1 MIIKASEALLAPPC
15 FPCVALRMGFLY
27 LLFAFV
33 PLLHGQTAGQ
43 QLCPNKTWDPIQD
56 KMWNRC
62 IYYCQEDPT
71 SPWEKGYFYNFT
83 TCFYTP
89 QKNGTC
95 YDGLCYGELPPGV
108 IVPSST
114 SPTKGVEIKST
125 TASTPTI
132 ESSITTSITTVSTN
146 KKQKKKKKKP
156 SKGNTSKTNEP
167 KLMEW

>member
-1 MIIKASEALLAPPC
+1 
-15 FPCVALRMGFLY
+15 MGFLY

-114 SPTKGVEIKST
+114 SPTKGVEIKARQQARPPLS
-125 TASTPTI
+125 PQLPPQLPQYRLI
-132 ESSITTSITTVSTN
+132 RN
-146 KKQKKKKKKP
+146 KKEKKKP